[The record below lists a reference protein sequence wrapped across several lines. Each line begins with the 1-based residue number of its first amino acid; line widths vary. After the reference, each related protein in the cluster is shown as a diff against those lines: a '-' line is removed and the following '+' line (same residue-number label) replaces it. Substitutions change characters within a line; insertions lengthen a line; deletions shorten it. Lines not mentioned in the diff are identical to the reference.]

1 MIPDILVS
9 KYLDGDLSI
18 EEDMELRKR
27 ISEDPAA
34 KEAFD
39 AAILIHIAMSCADPI
54 EVPEDT
60 REDTLAAVFSRIDS
74 ATAAPLPRKG
84 GGGGNIRMQRLMA
97 SLVVALFALT
107 VPVQDVVMQFIGR
120 TAQTQVASVDHKTG
134 EMRVPRV
141 AGRNDF
147 GISQPARLD
156 TSTASIVVLGSPS
169 LGVDDEG
176 TPENSKSVELPTRPL
191 TSLFDDAPPV
201 MDPRPDQPRI
211 GLDEPHSPTLAV
223 VLGTYVGTGF
233 GGSEPSMSNATIV
246 SQSVGFGVGD
256 GLVVGLEF
264 GSLSYASNVV
274 TKANIRR
281 NEPGAGW
288 AGRVPGESGR
298 PSKLDP
304 TPKNGYDLETITTTA
319 TTSRLWGSA
328 FVQKSVIRS
337 GFAEVLVRG
346 GVGVDDIG
354 LVGYGRVTGQVQL
367 QQWISLSVGAEART
381 VQGILLNAIVGL
393 QITP

>member
-60 REDTLAAVFSRIDS
+60 REDTLAAVFARIDS
-74 ATAAPLPRKG
+74 AAAAPLPRTG

-97 SLVVALFALT
+97 SLVVGLFALT
-107 VPVQDVVMQFIGR
+107 VPVQDVVMQFFDR
-120 TAQTQVASVDHKTG
+120 AAQAQVALVDQETG
-134 EMRVPRV
+134 EMQVTKTT
-141 AGRNDF
+141 GRRTQSQIHVRQDQPTAI
-147 GISQPARLD
+147 ISD
-156 TSTASIVVLGSPS
+156 LGAPSPS
-169 LGVDDEG
+169 VFEQDAREDVKTEE
-176 TPENSKSVELPTRPL
+176 PPTRPL
-191 TSLFDDAPPV
+191 ASLFHDAPQV
-201 MDPRPDQPRI
+201 KNPRPDPARI
-211 GLDEPHSPTLAV
+211 GIDEPPSPTLAV

-233 GGSEPSMSNATIV
+233 GGSEPTMSNATIF

-274 TKANIRR
+274 TTANIRR

-304 TPKNGYDLETITTTA
+304 TSNNGYDLETITTTA

-346 GVGVDDIG
+346 GMGVDNIG
-354 LVGYGRVTGQVQL
+354 LVGYGRVTGQVHL